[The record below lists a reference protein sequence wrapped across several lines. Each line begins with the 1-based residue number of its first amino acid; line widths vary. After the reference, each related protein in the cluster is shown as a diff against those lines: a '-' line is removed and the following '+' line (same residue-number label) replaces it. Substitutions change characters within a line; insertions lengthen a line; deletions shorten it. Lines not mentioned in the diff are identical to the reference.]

1 LERDARQKALLA
13 ISASLKLST
22 DPGLIESSSRRSH
35 VASHLVV
42 DHPFPDRT
50 GPRDGR
56 SACLGATGA
65 VQYEPQLYLHV
76 TSTLYRFFG
85 LVGGPLQVLALLFS
99 IVLVWFIRARAAFR
113 STLAG
118 TLCLSL
124 SLLLW
129 FMLVQPVNAAWLE
142 ALRTGPSEA
151 VQAYAQ
157 LRNRWEAGHVAAFTA
172 WLTGFTLLLYG
183 VLREI
188 PWLSSRA

>member
-1 LERDARQKALLA
+1 MLLRIWWLIILLLTALGLVMGGAHVLELPARM
-13 ISASLKLST
+13 
-22 DPGLIESSSRRSH
+22 
-35 VASHLVV
+35 
-42 DHPFPDRT
+42 
-50 GPRDGR
+50 
-56 SACLGATGA
+56 
-65 VQYEPQLYLHV
+65 QYEPQLYLRV

-99 IVLVWFIRARAAFR
+99 IGLVWFIRARAAFR
-113 STLAG
+113 STLVG
-118 TLCLSL
+118 TLSLAL

-142 ALRTGPSEA
+142 ALRTRPSEA

-157 LRNRWEAGHVAAFTA
+157 LRDRWEAGHVAAFTA
-172 WLTGFTLLLYG
+172 WLSGFTLLLYG